1 MIHRHFSTLLFLTQL
16 IYEVEW
22 KFTLQ
27 LWKLKTAPV
36 KLGGWGLVV
45 GWCCPTFLTFCS
57 LRLLN
62 DTCDEWKNPE
72 PCCQLLACTLVVW
85 PLFWERCIAK
95 SCCWICGRTSILR
108 PSNTVVELSGRIT
121 PFKLKSPLS
130 IRLKK
135 HSGSSES
142 FLLVTHVEVAF
153 RKLPNVE
160 VAFRKLSESS
170 LFITLVTECWH
181 WCKQN
186 NPTIL
191 FDMCLLWLHNANW
204 SGPV

>member
-1 MIHRHFSTLLFLTQL
+1 MIHRHFSTLLFLIQL
-16 IYEVEW
+16 INEVEW

-27 LWKLKTAPV
+27 LWKLKTAPA

-45 GWCCPTFLTFCS
+45 AWFCPTFPTFCS

-85 PLFWERCIAK
+85 PLFWERCSAK
-95 SCCWICGRTSILR
+95 SCCWICRRTSISR

-142 FLLVTHVEVAF
+142 
-153 RKLPNVE
+153 
-160 VAFRKLSESS
+160 S

-191 FDMCLLWLHNANW
+191 FDMCLLWLRNANW
-204 SGPV
+204 SGPA

>member
-27 LWKLKTAPV
+27 LWKLKTVPA
-36 KLGGWGLVV
+36 KLGGWELVV
-45 GWCCPTFLTFCS
+45 GPFCPTFPTFCS

-62 DTCDEWKNPE
+62 DTCDKWKNPE

-85 PLFWERCIAK
+85 PLFWERCSAK

-142 FLLVTHVEVAF
+142 FLLVTHVKVDIDAN
-153 RKLPNVE
+153 RIILQY
-160 VAFRKLSESS
+160 S
-170 LFITLVTECWH
+170 LTCAYFDCVTLT
-181 WCKQN
+181 
-186 NPTIL
+186 
-191 FDMCLLWLHNANW
+191 
-204 SGPV
+204 GPVQRKYFCTPALQV